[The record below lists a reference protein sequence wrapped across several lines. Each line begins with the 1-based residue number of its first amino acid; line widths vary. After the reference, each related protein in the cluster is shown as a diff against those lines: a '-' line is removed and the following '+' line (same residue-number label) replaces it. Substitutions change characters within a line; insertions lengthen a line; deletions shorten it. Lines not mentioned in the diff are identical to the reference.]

1 MRCKVAFSCGHTG
14 YMQIGGDERAR
25 AGRIRWMEENGIC
38 PKCYTKR
45 LNEERSEGC
54 DEVTMPYSEYK
65 MYHEGCETKKGS
77 YHKKNKPVTV
87 FIPRRLYDQDEK

>member
-45 LNEERSEGC
+45 LNEERSEGLSLIHISLV
-54 DEVTMPYSEYK
+54 EFVLFIQ
-65 MYHEGCETKKGS
+65 
-77 YHKKNKPVTV
+77 TV
-87 FIPRRLYDQDEK
+87 S